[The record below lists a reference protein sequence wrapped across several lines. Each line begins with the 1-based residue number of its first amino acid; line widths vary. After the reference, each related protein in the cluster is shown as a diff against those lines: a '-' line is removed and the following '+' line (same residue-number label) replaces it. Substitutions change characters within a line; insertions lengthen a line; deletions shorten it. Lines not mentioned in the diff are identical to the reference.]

1 MSPHGDASDPYGLIV
16 AGPLLEVAV
25 VEHLRAWLPAYRVEV
40 VRQFNEQTGA
50 SVPDTAL
57 KPIRSFV
64 SAAAFDKLPEDQM
77 PCIVLESPGL
87 TDKPEVRG
95 DGQVDMTFG
104 LVIGVVSPGK
114 DADDTRLTNRLY
126 GAAIAA
132 IMVQQRVQHPNV
144 STVTLTDLAY
154 DAIPFD
160 EHRTIAATRATFD
173 VVMPNVLNRRAG
185 PLEPPAD
192 PLASHPAPFIAE
204 TVDVTLGP
212 YPSS

>member
-25 VEHLRAWLPAYRVEV
+25 EAHLRLWLPAYRVEV

-50 SVPDTAL
+50 SIPDEAL

-87 TDKPEVRG
+87 TDKPQVRG
-95 DGQVDMTFG
+95 DGQMDFTYG
-104 LVIGVVSPGK
+104 LVVGVITPGR

-126 GAAIAA
+126 GTAVAAILC
-132 IMVQQRVQHPNV
+132 QQRVDHPNV
-144 STVTLTDLAY
+144 SSVTLTDLAS

-160 EHRTIAATRATFD
+160 SKRTIAATRCTFD
-173 VVMPNVLNRRAG
+173 VVMPNVLNRSAG

-192 PLASHPAPFIAE
+192 PLDPHPEPFIAE